1 MSLSASSSKNA
12 SVSSDIHDS
21 WKDIKKIEALL
32 LDSAQKQ
39 EWKETLKIYRS
50 RNEIINKHFQT
61 HPVSPATSYFYR
73 SLLNDHLK
81 TDNDIE
87 KLRKYAVKK
96 SLTLI
101 HSSL

>member
-1 MSLSASSSKNA
+1 MSLSASSKHA
-12 SVSSDIHDS
+12 SVSSDIHES
-21 WKDIKKIEALL
+21 WNDIKKMDAML

-50 RNEIINKHFQT
+50 RNKIINKHFQN
-61 HPVSPATSYFYR
+61 HPISPATSSFYR
-73 SLLNDHLK
+73 PLLNDHLK

-87 KLRKYAVKK
+87 QLRKYAVKK